1 MPHVSIH
8 GHHRATVAP
17 SFQISTWF
25 LSSLNNATHMP
36 RQWTPVFEAHDI
48 QFFHFHLLITVN
60 FQPSPHPVHVLS
72 TLPPVLQNFLN
83 LQNFLCDIIPSI
95 VYFIPSF
102 LHHLI
107 IFSLGLLN
115 RLLDQAQHASNQLYH
130 FVSSIY
136 INLVTQVKKVEV
148 ILATFL
154 SFINSPYQINDQHHS
169 FYLQS
174 IWVYINIKCTT
185 YKSI

>member
-1 MPHVSIH
+1 MD
-8 GHHRATVAP
+8 P
-17 SFQISTWF
+17 SFWGPWYSVFPFSPPYHCQLPAFSTSCSCIIYF
-25 LSSLNNATHMP
+25 ATCF
-36 RQWTPVFEAHDI
+36 T
-48 QFFHFHLLITVN
+48 
-60 FQPSPHPVHVLS
+60 
-72 TLPPVLQNFLN
+72 NFLN